1 MKRGIRKYI
10 LFLAAFGVT
19 LGADFDKNNSF
30 IEFYGLSEDQT
41 NIVIKDNI
49 DIGGE
54 VTSAGSIALKDN
66 IASENAFIIQK
77 LLDANYNIAGK
88 ANLSEWANF
97 LSLIHI

>member
-10 LFLAAFGVT
+10 LFLVVFAVT
-19 LGADFDKNNSF
+19 LDAEFDKNNSL
-30 IEFYGLSEDQT
+30 IEFYGLSDDKI

-49 DIGGE
+49 DIEGE

-77 LLDANYNIAGK
+77 LIDANYN
-88 ANLSEWANF
+88 
-97 LSLIHI
+97 LSLIHISEPTRPY